1 MDIVLMGAPGAGKGT
16 QAERLEK
23 ALHYAHIST
32 GDVLRKEIAS
42 GSEAGQKIAAIIN
55 NGDLISDEWMLSI
68 LKQVVAGIQGSIIFD
83 GFPRTVQQA
92 QMLDNMLRELGRQ
105 VGKVIEISLPDEAV
119 VARLSARK
127 QCKLPSGETK
137 QIGPD
142 FSLSDCQAQGGEVFV
157 RKDDTPESVKH
168 RLAVYHKQTEPVLD
182 FYRQAGR
189 FEEVN
194 GNQTPDQVFTD
205 LLNILKA
212 YYD

>member
-23 ALHYAHIST
+23 ALHYTHIST

-68 LKQVVAGIQGSIIFD
+68 LKQVVAGIQGDIIFD
-83 GFPRTVQQA
+83 GFPRTVEQA
-92 QMLDNMLRELGRQ
+92 EMLDKMLADLGRQ
-105 VGKVIEISLPDEAV
+105 AGKVIDITLPDEVV

-127 QCKLPSGETK
+127 QCKLPGGEVK

-142 FSLSDCQAQGGEVFV
+142 FSLADCQAQQGEVFV
-157 RKDDTPESVKH
+157 RKDDTPQSVKH
-168 RLAVYHKQTEPVLD
+168 RLTVYHKQTEPVLD
-182 FYRQAGR
+182 FYRKAGR
-189 FEEVN
+189 FVEVN
-194 GNQTPDQVFTD
+194 GNQTPDQVFADVVTA
-205 LLNILKA
+205 LKA
-212 YYD
+212 